1 MNSNLKKKNTKNI
14 QNETKT
20 KWQQQQKNFD
30 RFEELANRAVEI
42 LSKMTNL
49 KQRTTKTYEEIGK
62 YATYLGKK
70 KKPNRKWGPW
80 GVKTIINIFKEVKKR
95 ITKQLTEI
103 TTTLSQ

>member
-49 KQRTTKTYEEIGK
+49 KQRNTKTYEEIGK

-70 KKPNRKWGPW
+70 KKQQKMGSLRG
-80 GVKTIINIFKEVKKR
+80 
-95 ITKQLTEI
+95 
-103 TTTLSQ
+103 